1 MNKSYNLHRGGVIEL
16 FEILRFPLICMVVL
30 IHTLQGDEK
39 NVIMQSWYG
48 NILYFIQ
55 EAICRSAVP
64 VFFIISG
71 YLFFHNITELK
82 KEEYIYSVQDQEGRE
97 HRMPQS

>member
-1 MNKSYNLHRGGVIEL
+1 MNMNKSYNLHRGGVIEL

-30 IHTLQGDEK
+30 IHTLEGDEK
-39 NVIMQSWYG
+39 IGIMQSWYG

-55 EAICRSAVP
+55 EALCRSAVP

-71 YLFFHNITELK
+71 YLFFHNIIDFK
-82 KEEYIYSVQDQEGRE
+82 KEAYSSKV
-97 HRMPQS
+97 